1 VLPPANQPTPPA
13 ATHTRHTHRA
23 LGGRW
28 WGGSDQWYAWNNGKF
43 TPCGG
48 PNTHYKKCTEFA
60 SCAEAK
66 PWPWAD
72 EKGTFPGI

>member
-1 VLPPANQPTPPA
+1 LQLLLLLLLC
-13 ATHTRHTHRA
+13 RA

-48 PNTHYKKCTEFA
+48 PNPDYKKCTEYPA
-60 SCAEAK
+60 CADFK

-72 EKGTFPGI
+72 EKGTSNGV